1 METHVIEICERPD
14 YLALQVKDLW
24 SRLLAGHDRLGLIM
38 GIQAAGGPVTCYV
51 TNFRTTDPDYSVLRD
66 QVFWRGR
73 TGRGTIPAR
82 QLRAKLQQEFEAF
95 RDEFAEGTTVYTSY
109 TSREARQEPDL
120 WNEHLEQVTSRFDRD
135 VTRQFRLENV
145 PYGPYRPNP
154 DTMSQR
160 DPVSLENLD
169 PDSTVYVDTN
179 RRSLYDF
186 DSVHGML
193 QQAQPKTVLGQ
204 PFEFQDV
211 RRVNRQAV
219 LNVLGYARSRENG
232 GSPGAH

>member
-24 SRLLAGHDRLGLIM
+24 SRLLAGHDRLGLVM

-51 TNFRTTDPDYSVLRD
+51 TNFRTADPDYSVLRD
-66 QVFWRGR
+66 QVYWRGR
-73 TGRGTIPAR
+73 TGMGTIPTR

-109 TSREARQEPDL
+109 TSREASQDPSF
-120 WNEHLEQVTSRFDRD
+120 WNEHLQHATSRFDRNT
-135 VTRQFRLENV
+135 TRQFRLEDV
-145 PYGPYRPNP
+145 PYGSYRPNP
-154 DTMSQR
+154 DMSRR
-160 DPVSLENLD
+160 DPVSLENLN
-169 PDSTVYVDTN
+169 PDTTVYVDSN

-186 DSVHGML
+186 ESVHGML
-193 QQAQPKTVLGQ
+193 QQARPKTVLGE
-204 PFEFQDV
+204 PFGFPDV

-219 LNVLGYARSRENG
+219 LNVLGYARSRGNG
-232 GSPGAH
+232 GSPGGH